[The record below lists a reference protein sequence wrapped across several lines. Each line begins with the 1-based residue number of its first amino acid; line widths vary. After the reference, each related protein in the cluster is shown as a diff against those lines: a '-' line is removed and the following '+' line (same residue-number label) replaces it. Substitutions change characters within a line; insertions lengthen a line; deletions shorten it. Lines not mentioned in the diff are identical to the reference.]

1 MRKKLIKLKKFKKI
15 AKKTKPCKKI
25 NYNFEKTD
33 WFGFDFI
40 SLKLKKPNQTEPE
53 KKKTE
58 PNRKKPSQT
67 KKSSQTGLNQFLS
80 QKTKPNRNRSV

>member
-1 MRKKLIKLKKFKKI
+1 MRKKLIKLKKLKKI

-53 KKKTE
+53 KKK
-58 PNRKKPSQT
+58 R
-67 KKSSQTGLNQFLS
+67 SQTGKNQAKL
-80 QKTKPNRNRSV
+80 KNRAKLV